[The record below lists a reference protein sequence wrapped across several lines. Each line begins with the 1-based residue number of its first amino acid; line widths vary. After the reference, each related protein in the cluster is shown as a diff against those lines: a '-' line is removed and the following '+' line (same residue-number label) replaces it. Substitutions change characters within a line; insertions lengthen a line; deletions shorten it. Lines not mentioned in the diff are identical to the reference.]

1 MNSRVQETVV
11 VVGGTGEMGQLI
23 CQQVAEEGYDVL
35 AVARTEAALGGLVKE
50 HDNIRACV
58 ADISNDD
65 ATGQIAAHL
74 SQPVRALVHGPGVAT
89 AGGVLTAPTSAL
101 SEAVNI
107 KVGGMVRL
115 VRACDPYLVAGSRL
129 IAIGGHYGFEPTAY
143 AATAGIANAAVANLI
158 RQYSLAYGDRDITAH
173 LLAPGP
179 ADSQRLKRVAQAR
192 AEREGVDVESVYATM
207 QGESAINKFTPL
219 GSVAWAVKL
228 LLDPMADALAGSTLF
243 MDAGR
248 RRASP

>member
-1 MNSRVQETVV
+1 M
-11 VVGGTGEMGQLI
+11 
-23 CQQVAEEGYDVL
+23 
-35 AVARTEAALGGLVKE
+35 
-50 HDNIRACV
+50 
-58 ADISNDD
+58 
-65 ATGQIAAHL
+65 
-74 SQPVRALVHGPGVAT
+74 
-89 AGGVLTAPTSAL
+89 TAPTAAL
-101 SEAVNI
+101 IEAVNI

-115 VRACDPYLVAGSRL
+115 VRACDPHLVAGSRL
-129 IAIGGHYGFEPTAY
+129 IAVGGHYGFEPTAY

-192 AEREGVDVESVYATM
+192 AEREGIDVESVYATM

>member
-1 MNSRVQETVV
+1 M
-11 VVGGTGEMGQLI
+11 
-23 CQQVAEEGYDVL
+23 
-35 AVARTEAALGGLVKE
+35 
-50 HDNIRACV
+50 
-58 ADISNDD
+58 
-65 ATGQIAAHL
+65 
-74 SQPVRALVHGPGVAT
+74 
-89 AGGVLTAPTSAL
+89 
-101 SEAVNI
+101 
-107 KVGGMVRL
+107 
-115 VRACDPYLVAGSRL
+115 
-129 IAIGGHYGFEPTAY
+129 
-143 AATAGIANAAVANLI
+143 ANLI

-179 ADSQRLKRVAQAR
+179 ADSQRLRRVAKAR
-192 AEREGVDVESVYATM
+192 ADREGVDVESVYATM